1 MTATR
6 QYAGVAVELD
16 DEGFLK
22 DPRLWNE
29 EMAEEIARELGIQT
43 LTDRHWLAIRY
54 VRRIYEQ
61 TGSPPALRTVGKGS
75 GVPIRELY
83 ELFPK
88 GPALRQV
95 ARIAGVPKPSSC
107 V

>member
-1 MTATR
+1 MSATKR
-6 QYAGVAVELD
+6 YAGSAVELD

-22 DPRLWNE
+22 DSTQWTE
-29 EMAEEIARELGIQT
+29 DMAGEIAAEIGIDT
-43 LTDRHWLAIRY
+43 LTDRHWEAINY
-54 VRRIYEQ
+54 VRRVYEE

-83 ELFPK
+83 ALFPK

-95 ARIAGVPKPSSC
+95 ARIAGVPKPASC

>member
-1 MTATR
+1 MSSTR
-6 QYAGVAVELD
+6 HYAGDAVEID
-16 DEGFLK
+16 AEGFLK
-22 DPRLWNE
+22 EPAQWRE
-29 EMAEEIARELGIQT
+29 QMADEIAAEIGIET
-43 LTDRHWLAIRY
+43 LTDRHWQAIQY
-54 VRRIYEQ
+54 VRRVYKE

-83 ELFPK
+83 TLFPK

-95 ARIAGVPKPSSC
+95 ARIAGVPKPASC